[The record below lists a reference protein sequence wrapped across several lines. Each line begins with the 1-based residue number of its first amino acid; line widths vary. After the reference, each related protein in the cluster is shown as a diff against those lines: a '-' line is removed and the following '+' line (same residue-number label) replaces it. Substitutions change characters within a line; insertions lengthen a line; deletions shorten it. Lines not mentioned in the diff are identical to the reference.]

1 MLHLMHLGYLV
12 VMVGDRVASDE
23 NAAAEGLMRDVLA
36 CGQELSRA
44 LATSLKL
51 HRTAGRFDISISAE
65 ITSAEVESIATVGF
79 DAAAPRGEF
88 AVADEIDA
96 AGSIAQ
102 DGVIYLL
109 DAFDRKMPRTKPPRH

>member
-36 CGQELSRA
+36 CGQELSPA

-51 HRTAGRFDISISAE
+51 HRTDQEDSIFPFRLKM
-65 ITSAEVESIATVGF
+65 TSAEVESIAIVGF
-79 DAAAPRGEF
+79 DTAAPHSEF
-88 AVADEIDA
+88 AVVDEIDA

-102 DGVIYLL
+102 GGVIYLL
-109 DAFDRKMPRTKPPRH
+109 VAFDR